1 MKIGFIGLGV
11 MGKPMALNLLK
22 TGNEVTVYDV
32 KTTAFDECRAKGAKT
47 TTELSVVAKS
57 DVIFLSLPNSKVV
70 ESVFYGKNGLLDYL
84 YKGQSIVD
92 LSTINYSTTVR
103 LAKKLTEM
111 EIGFL
116 DAPVSGMEARAVEG
130 TLTVMCGGTQ
140 ELYDRILPLFKCIAN
155 KCLFMGQNGNG
166 QLTKLINQLLFDINA
181 AALAEILPMAIKKGL
196 DPEKVGEVVNSGTGR
211 SFASEFFIPRTL
223 KGIFNDGY
231 AMASAYKDLV
241 SAAEL
246 GASEGIPLPVLAAAT
261 VTYQM
266 ALLRGHGNCAKGAMI
281 KVYEDFLGVAFRKK
295 ESSETK

>member
-22 TGNEVTVYDV
+22 SGNEVTVYDV
-32 KTTAFDECRAKGAKT
+32 KTTVFDECRAKGAKT
-47 TTELSVVAKS
+47 TTELPVVANG
-57 DVIFLSLPNSKVV
+57 DIIFLSLPDSKVL
-70 ESVFYGKNGLLDYL
+70 ESVFYGENSLLAHL
-84 YKGQSIVD
+84 HKGQIIVD
-92 LSTINYSTTVR
+92 LSTVNYSTTVR
-103 LAKKLTEM
+103 LAKKLTAM
-111 EIGFL
+111 EVGFL

-130 TLTVMCGGTQ
+130 TLTIMCGGTQ

-196 DPEKVGEVVNSGTGR
+196 DAEKVGEVVNSGTGR

-223 KGIFNDGY
+223 DGIFNDGY
-231 AMASAYKDLV
+231 AMAGAYKDLV

-246 GASEGIPLPVLAAAT
+246 ATNEGIPLPVLSAAT

-266 ALLRGHGNCAKGAMI
+266 ALLRGYGNCAKGTMI
-281 KVYEDFLGVAFRKK
+281 KVYEELLGVEFRKK
-295 ESSETK
+295 KTAK